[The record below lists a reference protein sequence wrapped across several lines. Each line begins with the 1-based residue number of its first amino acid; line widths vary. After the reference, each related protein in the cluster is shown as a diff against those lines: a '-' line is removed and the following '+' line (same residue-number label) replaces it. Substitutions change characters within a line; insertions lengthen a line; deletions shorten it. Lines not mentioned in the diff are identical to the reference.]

1 MLVMDPSLE
10 SLTFPY
16 TRIEY
21 IWIAHALAH
30 AHTHTLTLT
39 YLEGTQSRP
48 FFYGPNS
55 LDDGDT

>member
-21 IWIAHALAH
+21 IWISHALAH
-30 AHTHTLTLT
+30 AHTLTLT
-39 YLEGTQSRP
+39 YLEGTQSCL